1 MKAMLNIGPDGEAV
15 AAVKESADA
24 ICRILEAGHEF
35 RHEQSTVVRALEA
48 FSRMS
53 TVSNV
58 NISGCDFRSETHG
71 GDDDSDD
78 D

>member
-1 MKAMLNIGPDGEAV
+1 MKALLNIGPDGGAV

-35 RHEQSTVVRALEA
+35 RHEQETVVRALEA

-53 TVSNV
+53 TISNV
-58 NISGCDFRSETHG
+58 SVSGCDFRSDTHTHEE
-71 GDDDSDD
+71 DDTE
-78 D
+78 